1 MKTEFN
7 EEEFQK
13 AVKIV
18 LDYAKRINK
27 DCIANLRSS
36 MFPEIDLKP
45 CKSCGRIVYVGKCC
59 ANPDYEI
66 EIIEEKQNES

>member
-18 LDYAKRINK
+18 LDYAKQTNK
-27 DCIANLRSS
+27 DYIANLR
-36 MFPEIDLKP
+36 MFQRLT
-45 CKSCGRIVYVGKCC
+45 
-59 ANPDYEI
+59 
-66 EIIEEKQNES
+66 

>member
-13 AVKIV
+13 AVKIL
-18 LDYAKRINK
+18 LDYAKRTNK
-27 DCIANLRSS
+27 DYIANLR
-36 MFPEIDLKP
+36 MFPDIDLKP
-45 CKSCGRIVYVGKCC
+45 CKNCGRIVYVGKCC

-66 EIIEEKQNES
+66 EAMEGEE